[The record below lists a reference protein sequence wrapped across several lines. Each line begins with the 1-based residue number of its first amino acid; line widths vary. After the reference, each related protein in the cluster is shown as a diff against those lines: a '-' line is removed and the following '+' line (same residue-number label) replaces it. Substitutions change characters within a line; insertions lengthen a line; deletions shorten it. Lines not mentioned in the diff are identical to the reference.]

1 MCTLFS
7 PVYSRSSFTFRNPI
21 CRGNMDSSTSGA
33 ESMDIDKR
41 AVPASEPAQP
51 VASRKPRATSVPWK
65 DPNFSVG
72 YVYSAEMMNHFS
84 PHGHPE
90 QPLRIQSIWVML
102 TRDELTKK
110 MKWMPI
116 REVRKDEALLV
127 HSEDHWNKVMA
138 LQRE

>member
-1 MCTLFS
+1 
-7 PVYSRSSFTFRNPI
+7 
-21 CRGNMDSSTSGA
+21 
-33 ESMDIDKR
+33 MDIDKR